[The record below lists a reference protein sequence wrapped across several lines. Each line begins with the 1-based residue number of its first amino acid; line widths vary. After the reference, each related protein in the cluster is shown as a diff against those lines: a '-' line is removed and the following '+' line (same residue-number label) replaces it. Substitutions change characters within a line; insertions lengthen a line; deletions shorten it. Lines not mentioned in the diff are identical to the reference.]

1 MASLSNK
8 ERVGRALDLVVEGL
22 QPWMVDLL
30 TRKYGPTWQ
39 AKVRQVAGQGR
50 DAADNPDD
58 PSYLFWVFDKQWV
71 GLFKDH
77 ADYADRRAVS
87 ALTPPPTTP
96 VAGRDWTGRWMPRC
110 CLPRWQPAPVTT
122 SS

>member
-30 TRKYGPTWQ
+30 TRKYGETWQ
-39 AKVRQVAGQGR
+39 AKVRQAAGQKR

-58 PSYLFWVFDKQWV
+58 P
-71 GLFKDH
+71 
-77 ADYADRRAVS
+77 
-87 ALTPPPTTP
+87 
-96 VAGRDWTGRWMPRC
+96 
-110 CLPRWQPAPVTT
+110 
-122 SS
+122 